1 MNNVI
6 KGFSILSFL
15 VSFNCLSAQVT
26 TDYSDNPHR
35 ISFGYGLGYGNA
47 LVPPKLG
54 YCGSVELTLPYK
66 NNCFLFGFNNVI
78 GFKDNS
84 SFNGYF
90 FGNDGLSHE
99 IRSYYICYG
108 IPWRVKSAQMGV
120 YGGLEAMSGYTENLT
135 HFNVIG
141 LHADYA
147 CIRKVAKGVGIGAD
161 IFANYSLSYSDI
173 GLRIFFCLTD

>member
-1 MNNVI
+1 MNNVTKVFTI
-6 KGFSILSFL
+6 FSFL
-15 VSFNCLSAQVT
+15 VSFNYLSAQVT

-35 ISFGYGLGYGNA
+35 ISFGYGLGFSNI
-47 LVPPKLG
+47 LEPSLG
-54 YCGSVELTLPYK
+54 YCGSIELTLPYK

-78 GFKDNS
+78 GLPPNNPPIS
-84 SFNGYF
+84 PYF
-90 FGNDGLSHE
+90 FGGNSHE

-108 IPWRVKSAQMGV
+108 IPWRVKSTQMGV
-120 YGGLEAMSGYTENLT
+120 YGGLEAMSGYTQNLS

-147 CIRKVAKGVGIGAD
+147 CIRKLAKGLGVGAD
-161 IFANYSLSYSDI
+161 VFANYSLSYSDV